1 MGMGY
6 NTVNLLMI
14 MTIYSVNGYP
24 LTNSKN
30 FNATLVVVNRGFCS
44 CLVGMS
50 FVKGHAS

>member
-30 FNATLVVVNRGFCS
+30 FNATLVGKTILFEDIVRHP
-44 CLVGMS
+44 L
-50 FVKGHAS
+50 H